1 MSIAPQ
7 LGNLKEVSGTMPH
20 PLGSIDV
27 KLNRE
32 GGSGVRGVV
41 TLPEGLTGSF
51 NWQGQ
56 TVTLHGGENT
66 LALN

>member
-1 MSIAPQ
+1 
-7 LGNLKEVSGTMPH
+7 MPH

-32 GGSGVRGVV
+32 GSSGVRGVV

-51 NWQGQ
+51 NWQG
-56 TVTLHGGENT
+56 
-66 LALN
+66 